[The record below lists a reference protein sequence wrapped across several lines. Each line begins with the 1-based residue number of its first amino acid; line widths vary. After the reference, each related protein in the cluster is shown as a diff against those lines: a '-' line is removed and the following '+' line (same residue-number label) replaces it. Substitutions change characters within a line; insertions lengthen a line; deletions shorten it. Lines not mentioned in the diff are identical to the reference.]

1 MRFLIVED
9 HVSMADQLAR
19 GFSDRGY
26 SAKLVG
32 NAEEGLF
39 EAQEIDYTLAVVDLG
54 LPGMSG
60 LELIKHL
67 RKSGSQLPVIV
78 LTARTDVE
86 TIVQAMEAGADSIYC
101 AMSPRVVE
109 VLAREGVPVIAHVG
123 LAPPKATWVGGM
135 RAVGGTPQQALQVYR
150 ETKEFEAAG
159 AFAVEMEVVPAR
171 LAAEITRRVSLL
183 TISLGSGA
191 ECDVQYLFSAD
202 LLGENRGHIPRH
214 AKVYRNFAAERDRLQ
229 QERIAAYR
237 EYIEDV
243 TSGAF
248 PGAGHMVG
256 ISDEAFESF
265 LEGASKLG

>member
-1 MRFLIVED
+1 M
-9 HVSMADQLAR
+9 
-19 GFSDRGY
+19 
-26 SAKLVG
+26 AKLTVKDLLEAKG
-32 NAEEGLF
+32 TRRLTHVQVARVEEAAAAAAAGMDMLGTGFRAETLAFPAAAPDTHFQFGLAWGQHATAEE
-39 EAQEIDYTLAVVDLG
+39 TLRDA
-54 LPGMSG
+54 MC
-60 LELIKHL
+60 
-67 RKSGSQLPVIV
+67 
-78 LTARTDVE
+78 
-86 TIVQAMEAGADSIYC
+86 AMEAGADSIYC

-123 LAPPKATWVGGM
+123 LVPPKATWVGGM